1 MDLFGFALPHNRTG
15 NRLCEVTNAEI
26 LASGGI
32 IPAREGFRSQE
43 ARTQGEQSMQR
54 AIRMLILM
62 VGLAGAYVAVAAP
75 MLPAPD
81 GGPIPT
87 CKQKVCPP

>member
-1 MDLFGFALPHNRTG
+1 
-15 NRLCEVTNAEI
+15 
-26 LASGGI
+26 
-32 IPAREGFRSQE
+32 
-43 ARTQGEQSMQR
+43 MQR
-54 AIRMLILM
+54 AIGMLILM
-62 VGLAGAYVAVAAP
+62 VGLFGTYLAAAAP